1 MHLRPPSRIKVWVI
15 AGALSLLA
23 PLHALAQSCWTGGG
37 IGMNFGSVSAVNPTD
52 TQASVSYTC
61 GSGSTPAYVRMCLYI
76 AGGSPVPDVDP
87 RRMTNYNGAYLHYNL
102 FSDIARTQIIGPQTG
117 GYPLYTWTL
126 FIPGNGGYAQA
137 SGSMPIYGRVFAGQ
151 GARPAGNYQSQ
162 IPDGQLRYAFGSGS
176 YPANCTSGTNI
187 NLGFSGIHA
196 NVPSG
201 CRITAVSELN
211 FGTLASSLSSP
222 HDQTA
227 SVTLQCPSGTAWQIG
242 MDAGQHHSG
251 TRRMRNASG
260 NYVSYGLFRN
270 AARTQAWGDSLGVNT
285 VSGTGTGAAVPVTV
299 YGRIPAQGSAATGS
313 YQDTVIVTLTY

>member
-1 MHLRPPSRIKVWVI
+1 MHLTLRLK
-15 AGALSLLA
+15 LLFCLCA
-23 PLHALAQSCWTGGG
+23 PLPALAQSCWTGGG
-37 IGMNFGSVSAVNPTD
+37 IGMNFGAVSAASPTD
-52 TQASVSYTC
+52 TQTTVSYTC

-87 RRMTNYNGAYLHYNL
+87 RQMTNYNGSFLHYNL
-102 FSDIARTQIIGPQTG
+102 YSDAARTQIIGPLSG
-117 GYPLYTWTL
+117 GYPEYTWTMV
-126 FIPGNGGYAQA
+126 IPGNGGYAQA

-151 GARPAGNYQSQ
+151 GARPSGGYQSQ

-176 YPANCTSGTNI
+176 APPNCSSGTNI
-187 NLGFSGIHA
+187 TLGFSGIHA

-201 CRITAVSELN
+201 CRITALSELD
-211 FGTLASSLSSP
+211 FGTLSSSLSSP

-242 MDAGQHHSG
+242 MGAGQYNAG
-251 TRRMRNASG
+251 TRRMRNPSG
-260 NYVSYGLFRN
+260 AYVSYGLFRN
-270 AARTQAWGDSLGVNT
+270 AGRTLAWGDSLGVNT
-285 VSGTGTGAAVPVTV
+285 VSGTGTGSPTPVTI